1 MIYKKKRVT
10 GKHNASKSDLRAANF
25 HHKNTEIIGDN
36 QVISS
41 PINGGE
47 LE

>member
-1 MIYKKKRVT
+1 MIHIKKRVM

-25 HHKNTEIIGDN
+25 HNKNTEIIGDI

-41 PINGGE
+41 PTNGGE

>member
-1 MIYKKKRVT
+1 MIHIKKRVT

-25 HHKNTEIIGDN
+25 HHKNTELNGEN

-41 PINGGE
+41 PTNGGE